1 MQQTTHSPENSVSPQ
16 QTEKLVLKRGLF
28 VGLILVMIDLF
39 ITILARLTSFP
50 VRVMTSLMN
59 VIYFPWSMVPIIT
72 NAAIYLPLL
81 LFACL
86 AYFLTGTGMARLSGG
101 NVRAASLT
109 GLLAGLVLGLCDLLI
124 STVILFAET
133 LPAINQSYPPSILEE
148 TRFNAIRDTFFY
160 TFSLLV
166 LALLLGAGIAA
177 LGGLLGKRSS
187 NAKRTQV

>member
-1 MQQTTHSPENSVSPQ
+1 
-16 QTEKLVLKRGLF
+16 

-50 VRVMTSLMN
+50 VRVMTFLMS
-59 VIYFPWSMVPIIT
+59 VIYFPWSMVSIIT

-86 AYFLTGTGMARLSGG
+86 AYFLTGTGIARLSGG
-101 NVRAASLT
+101 NVRAASLA

-133 LPAINQSYPPSILEE
+133 LPAINQSYPPAILDA
-148 TRFNAIRDTFFY
+148 TRFNAIRDTFLY

-166 LALLLGAGIAA
+166 LALLLGAGIAY
-177 LGGLLGKRSS
+177 LGGLRGKRSS
-187 NAKRTQV
+187 DAKRTHV